1 MFAMLKS
8 DKVKSSEAGK
18 QKLREAMKDADLSQ
32 TKLAEKARVGI
43 DTIKRLLGTKSCP
56 NGVERWQV
64 ENLAKELKILPTDIV
79 EFKDWDGGNSAP
91 YPEEFKSLIEEKT
104 RIFCGRHLVFQ
115 RFNDFL
121 GKEKNGYFILVG
133 DAGMGKSSIAAKYVL
148 DKSAICYFNIMAEG
162 RNRPE
167 KFLESVRQQLI
178 NRYDLENAEGDEL
191 AALLEKARP
200 KSGDNPLVIVVDAL
214 DEVEDEPGANNVL
227 NLPKF
232 LPEGV
237 YFFLTRRPYSSG
249 EKRLVLEVPTGELS
263 LSHEADDEI
272 QQMNLDD
279 VKAYIR
285 FFLEKDPEHKDKLR
299 EWIENREIAGADF
312 VDLLAEKSEYNF
324 MYLRYVLPA
333 IAEGDYNDLSIKE
346 LPDGLLQYYEQH
358 WERMGMTGKNK
369 ENAAILF
376 VLIEAGKAISCDSI
390 AEVVCRDEY
399 EVLEVLREW
408 RGFLKNPFVEGEDC
422 YAIYHQSFGDF
433 LQQKPAIK
441 RAAKLLSDNN
451 SRFWEQLESDE
462 GEEDEEE

>member
-1 MFAMLKS
+1 MLKS
-8 DKVKSSEAGK
+8 DKVKSSEGGK
-18 QKLREAMKDADLSQ
+18 QKLREAMKDAELSQ

-64 ENLAKELKILPTDIV
+64 ENLAKELNILPTDIV

-104 RIFCGRHLVFQ
+104 GNFCGRDLVFQ

-121 GKEKNGYFILVG
+121 LKEKNGYFTLVG

-148 DKSAICYFNIMAEG
+148 DKSAICYFNIMAER

-178 NRYDLENAEGDEL
+178 NRYDLENAERDEL
-191 AALLEKARP
+191 AALLEKTR
-200 KSGDNPLVIVVDAL
+200 KKLGDNPLVIVVDAL
-214 DEVEDEPGANNVL
+214 DEVEDEPGANNIL

-232 LPEGV
+232 LPAGV

-249 EKRLVLEVPTGELS
+249 EKRLVVEVYSGELN

-272 QQMNLDD
+272 KKMNRDD

-285 FFLEKDPEHKDKLR
+285 FFLEEDPEHKDKLR
-299 EWIENREIAGADF
+299 EWIESSKIAVVDF

-333 IAEGDYNDLSIKE
+333 IAKGDYNDLSIKE

-358 WERMGMTGKNK
+358 WERMGMTGKNR
-369 ENAAILF
+369 ENAVLLSIL
-376 VLIEAGKAISCDSI
+376 VEARTPVSSKLIADA
-390 AEVVCRDEY
+390 ARRDEY
-399 EVLEVLREW
+399 EVVEVLEKW
-408 RGFLKNPFVEGEDC
+408 RGFLKKERVEGQEC
-422 YAIYHQSFGDF
+422 YSPYHYTFAEF

-441 RAAKLLSDNN
+441 KEAAKLLAAKNN
-451 SRFWEQLESDE
+451 RIREALTADE
-462 GEEDEEE
+462 GEGDEEE